1 MIDTMGRQ
9 AKIAAKSLA
18 RLQTL
23 EKNNLLKKIGEN
35 LMDRVEEILQANE
48 KDLALGKENGLSEA
62 LMDRLMLNEHRVLS
76 MKEGLSIVEHLEDPV
91 GEIFE
96 MKTLE
101 QGLKVGKKRVPLGV
115 VGIIYESRPN
125 VTVDT
130 AALCLKSGNALILRG
145 GKEAIYSN
153 KILTMIIQDTLKE
166 KHLDPNMVQLVTD
179 LSYETAGRMM
189 KMNAY
194 LDVLIPRGSAK
205 LIQRV
210 VQEATVPV
218 IETGVGNC
226 HIYVDKDADL
236 TMAMNII
243 INAKTQRTGVCN
255 AMESLLVHEDV
266 SKEFLPMLYTKME
279 ELQVRVRAD
288 EKAREIIPKFE
299 MATEE
304 DYHTEYLDMV
314 FSLKTVK
321 NLEHAIKHIDQYST
335 GHSEAII
342 TENYQ
347 RAMTFLDE
355 VDSAAVYVN
364 ASTRFTDGSQMGMGA
379 EMGIST
385 QKLHARGPVGLKELT
400 TTKYIVFGNGQIRK

>member
-1 MIDTMGRQ
+1 METIGRQ
-9 AKIAAKSLA
+9 AKKASRSLA
-18 RLQTL
+18 RVETQ
-23 EKNNLLKKIGEN
+23 EKNRLLRALGEN
-35 LMDRVEEILQANE
+35 LVGRQEEILRANE
-48 KDLALGKENGLSEA
+48 EDLRRGKENGLSEA
-62 LMDRLMLNEHRVLS
+62 LLDRLRLDEERIVS
-76 MKEGLSIVEHLEDPV
+76 IKEGLSIVEHLEDPV

-101 QGLKVGKKRVPLGV
+101 DGLKVGKKRVPLGV
-115 VGIIYESRPN
+115 IGIIYESRPN

-145 GKEAIYSN
+145 GKEAISSN
-153 KILTMIIQDTLKE
+153 KILAEIIRDTLTE
-166 KHLDPNMVQLVTD
+166 KGLDPNMVQLVTD
-179 LSYETAGRMM
+179 LSYETAGEMM
-189 KMNAY
+189 KLNEY
-194 LDVLIPRGSAK
+194 IDVLIPRGSAR

-210 VQEATVPV
+210 VKEATVPV

-226 HIYVDKDADL
+226 HIYVDEAADL

-255 AMESLLVHEDV
+255 AMESLIVHEGV
-266 SKEFLPMLYTKME
+266 LAKFLPQLKAKME
-279 ELQVRVRAD
+279 ELGVDVRAD
-288 EKAREIIPKFE
+288 EVARKMIPSFSE
-299 MATEE
+299 AVEE
-304 DYHTEYLDMV
+304 DYATEYLGMT
-314 FSLKTVK
+314 FSLKTVAS
-321 NLEHAIKHIDQYST
+321 LEEAMDHIEKYST

-342 TENYQ
+342 TENYHH
-347 RAMTFLDE
+347 AMTFLDE

-400 TTKYIVFGNGQIRK
+400 TIKYIILGHGQIRK